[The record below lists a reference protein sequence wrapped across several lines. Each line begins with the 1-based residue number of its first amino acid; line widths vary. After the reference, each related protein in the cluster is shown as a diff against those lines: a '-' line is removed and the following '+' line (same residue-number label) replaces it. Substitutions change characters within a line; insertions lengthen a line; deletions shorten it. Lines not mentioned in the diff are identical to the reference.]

1 MNILVFVTL
10 SILSSAAC
18 HYFFKTYIVAAVLSA
33 FIASISFQIFA
44 YAVVG
49 YLDPFFIV
57 ALLVGWLIS
66 FFISLL
72 VGLPFLFER
81 RKTKT

>member
-18 HYFFKTYIVAAVLSA
+18 HYFFKTYIIAAVLSA
-33 FIASISFQIFA
+33 FVVSISFQVFA

-57 ALLVGWLIS
+57 ALIVGWLIS

-72 VGLPFLFER
+72 IGLPFFFER
-81 RKTKT
+81 KKVKR